1 MQTID
6 LRVTTDELEVV
17 RSLLLRSVA
26 ADREELRRLNML
38 STAYA
43 DHGRGDVASRELDQ
57 VRRRMA
63 AAQGLLEQL
72 AQV

>member
-6 LRVTTDELEVV
+6 LRVTADDLEVV

-43 DHGRGDVASRELDQ
+43 DQVRGDVASRELDQ

-63 AAQGLLEQL
+63 AAQALLEQL
-72 AQV
+72 AKV